1 MALFRKKVDPISDRA
16 RALNSEIEALE
27 AQIRKYETSLGQ
39 TATGPTGGASPALSA
54 KEPTLPPGR
63 QEPAASRD
71 LRLEDLGVRS
81 QLTSEAELKDEV
93 VYVNELGVQKY
104 NLPGLISKLRGF
116 FRAPTTSNPKLV
128 SYLAAGGIQGLR
140 PLRYEKRV
148 ARNRFIVFALILLVL
163 LIGLL
168 TVFVPR

>member
-16 RALNSEIEALE
+16 RALNSEIAALE
-27 AQIRKYETSLGQ
+27 AQIRKYETTLERAGAASSPGLSSLPGAGES
-39 TATGPTGGASPALSA
+39 TASP
-54 KEPTLPPGR
+54 PRPPR
-63 QEPAASRD
+63 E
-71 LRLEDLGVRS
+71 LKLEDMGSS
-81 QLTSEAELKDEV
+81 QLTSDEELENDI
-93 VYVNELGVQKY
+93 VYVNEFGVQKY
-104 NLPGLISKLRGF
+104 NLPGLVSKVRGF

-168 TVFVPR
+168 TVFFPR